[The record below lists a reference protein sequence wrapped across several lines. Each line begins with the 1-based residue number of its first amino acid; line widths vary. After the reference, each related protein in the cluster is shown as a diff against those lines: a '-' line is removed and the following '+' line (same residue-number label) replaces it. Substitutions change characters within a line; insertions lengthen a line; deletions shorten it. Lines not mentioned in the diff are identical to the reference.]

1 MKKTYVLDTNV
12 LLSDPS
18 AIFSFEDNDLI
29 IPMAVLEELDHHKSR
44 LDEVGRNARQT
55 SKTLD
60 TLRLKGSLVEG
71 VVLQRGGTLRIAAIN
86 PGSLINLPPELSS
99 SKVDNM
105 IISFMLQ
112 LKQESVFN
120 NYENSKFAILVSK
133 DINVR
138 IKCDSLGIKC
148 EDYLNMRVTPDAE
161 HFYRGVAVVEVNE
174 NRVEQFYKESELLL
188 SPEEASNNLLYPNQI
203 VVIKNT
209 GVDGKTTRS
218 ALTKCIEPSQP
229 LIPIAKIEQAF
240 GLKPRNKEQTF
251 SLDLLFDNDI
261 KLLTL
266 TGPSG
271 TGKTLLAIA
280 AALEQLKGIG
290 SPDYAKYEKLIVTRP
305 VQPVGKDIGFL
316 PGTLEEKM
324 EPWIAPIR
332 DNINFLMNNRK
343 GNKKRAVADS
353 AKSRISDEYYLALM
367 QEKGLIEIEAITFI
381 RGRSIPNASV
391 IIDEAQNLS
400 MHELKTI
407 ITRVGDGTKIVL
419 TGDIE
424 QIDNVHV
431 DTFTN
436 GLTYAVEK
444 FKEHSIA
451 GHVSLIKGERSELAT
466 LASKIL

>member
-12 LLSDPS
+12 LLSDPNS
-18 AIFSFEDNDLI
+18 IFSFEDNDLI
-29 IPMAVLEELDHHKSR
+29 IPLAVLEELDHHKSR
-44 LDEVGRNARQT
+44 LDEVGRNARQV

-60 TLRLKGSLVEG
+60 ELRLKGSLVEG
-71 VVLQRGGTLRIAAIN
+71 VSLHSGGTLRIIAIN
-86 PGSLINLPPELSS
+86 PSILTNLPPELTS

-112 LKQESVFN
+112 LKLDE
-120 NYENSKFAILVSK
+120 KFDEDAVATLVTK

-138 IKCDSLGIKC
+138 IKCDSLGVKC
-148 EDYLNMRVTPDAE
+148 EDYLKMRVTADAE
-161 HFYRGVAVVEVNE
+161 HFYRGVAVLEIE
-174 NRVEQFYKESELLL
+174 EDRVSQFYKENELLL
-188 SPEEASNNLLYPNQI
+188 TQQEVGDNALYPNQI
-203 VVIKNT
+203 VVIKNV
-209 GVDGKTTRS
+209 GQDGKTTKS
-218 ALTKCIEPSQP
+218 ALSKCVAADKP
-229 LIPIAKIEQAF
+229 LVPIAKIEQAF
-240 GLKPRNKEQTF
+240 GLKPRNKEQSF
-251 SLDLLFDNDI
+251 SLDLLFDDNV

-290 SPDYAKYEKLIVTRP
+290 HPDTAKYEKLIVTRP

-332 DNINFLMNNRK
+332 DNVNFLMNNRK
-343 GNKKRAVADS
+343 GNRKRAPAADPT
-353 AKSRISDEYYLALM
+353 KGRISDEYYLALM

-381 RGRSIPNASV
+381 RGRSIPNAYI

-407 ITRVGDGTKIVL
+407 ITRVGDGTKLVL

-436 GLTYAVEK
+436 GLTYAVER

-451 GHVSLIKGERSELAT
+451 GHVNLIKGERSELAT

>member
-12 LLSDPS
+12 LLSDS
-18 AIFSFEDNDLI
+18 NSIFSFEDNDLI
-29 IPMAVLEELDHHKSR
+29 IPMAVLEELDRHKSR
-44 LDEVGRNARQT
+44 LDEVGKGARQI
-55 SKTLD
+55 SRSLD
-60 TLRLKGSLVEG
+60 DLRDKGSLTDG
-71 VVLQRGGTLRIAAIN
+71 VGLSNGGTLRIVSVGADAVK
-86 PGSLINLPPELSS
+86 LLPQELQA
-99 SKVDNM
+99 SKTDNM
-105 IISFMLQ
+105 IIALMLQ
-112 LKQESVFN
+112 LKEKI
-120 NYENSKFAILVSK
+120 EHCILVSK

-148 EDYLNMRVTPDAE
+148 EDYLKMRVTANE
-161 HFYRGVAVVEVNE
+161 EQFYRGVEVIE
-174 NRVEQFYKESELLL
+174 VPEDYVDTFYREESLWVSDQFLGDKK
-188 SPEEASNNLLYPNQI
+188 LYPNQI
-203 VVIKNT
+203 IVLKAV
-209 GVDGKTTRS
+209 GPDGKTLKS
-218 ALTKCIEPSQP
+218 ALAKCLHPEKPFV
-229 LIPIAKIEQAF
+229 PIAKIESAF

-251 SLDLLFDNDI
+251 SYDLLFDDSI

-280 AALEQLKGIG
+280 AALEQLKGLG
-290 SPDYAKYEKLIVTRP
+290 SQPKYDKLIVTRP

-332 DNINFLMNNRK
+332 DNMNFLMSGKK
-343 GNKKRAVADS
+343 GNRRKVPNGVDANGKP
-353 AKSRISDEYYLALM
+353 KSNDEYYLSLL

-381 RGRSIPNASV
+381 RGRSIPNAYI

-431 DTFTN
+431 DVFTN
-436 GLTYAVEK
+436 GLTYAIEK
-444 FKEHSIA
+444 FKDYPIA
-451 GHVSLIKGERSELAT
+451 GHVSLLKGERSELAT
-466 LASKIL
+466 LASKILW